1 MVHGVAH
8 QVHQWVADF
17 FDQRFIQLGFAAAN
31 HQADFLA
38 QLVADVA
45 HHAVEAVEGFA
56 DLHHA
61 QLQGAVADIFH
72 QPRQ

>member
-1 MVHGVAH
+1 MH
-8 QVHQWVADF
+8 QRVADF
-17 FDQRFIQLGFAAAN
+17 FDQRFVQLGFAATN
-31 HQADFLA
+31 HQANILA
-38 QLVADVA
+38 QLMADIA
-45 HHAVEAVEGFA
+45 HHTVEAVEGFA